1 MQPTLSDLKQL
12 ALRAGAILRDGY
24 EQPMIIQHKGEVDLV
39 TEIDHASEALILETL
54 RQQFPDHSINAEE
67 SGHLAGSSDHTWY
80 VDPLD
85 GTINYAHGVP
95 FFSVSIAYAHHGQLT
110 LGVVYD
116 PLRNEC
122 FSAER
127 GRGAWL
133 NDTPIHVS
141 QHARLTDS
149 LLVTGFAN
157 ISHRAPLSEVHTD
170 NMNNFKRFMIASQ
183 GVRRLGSA
191 ALDLAYVACGRL
203 DGYWEYGIHSWDI
216 AAGALLVEAAGGK
229 VTSIDGSDAY
239 FTPPYPILAA
249 PSDIHTIMLST
260 LDHFE

>member
-1 MQPTLSDLKQL
+1 MQPKLSDLQQL
-12 ALRAGAILRDGY
+12 AIRAGALLRNGY
-24 EQPMIIQHKGEVDLV
+24 EQPILIQHKGEADLV

-54 RQQFPDHSINAEE
+54 RAQFPDHSINAEE
-67 SGHLAGSSDHTWY
+67 SGHLEGSSEHTWY

-85 GTINYAHGVP
+85 GTINYAHGIP
-95 FFSVSIAYAHHGQLT
+95 FFCVSIAYAYHGQLT
-110 LGVVYD
+110 LGAVYD
-116 PLRNEC
+116 PLRDELFC
-122 FSAER
+122 AER

-133 NDTPIHVS
+133 NKKPIQVS
-141 QHARLTDS
+141 HPASLIDS

-157 ISHRAPLSEVHTD
+157 IAHRTPLSEVHTD
-170 NMNNFKRFMIASQ
+170 NMDNFKRFMLATQ

-216 AAGALLVEAAGGK
+216 AAGALLVESAGGK
-229 VTSIDGSDAY
+229 VTSINGSADY
-239 FTPPYPILAA
+239 FVPPYPILAA
-249 PSDIHTIMLST
+249 SPGTHAAMLAM